1 MDILVQEKI
10 AEKNPFAGDQKSIVS
25 ISITFRFCR
34 FYSDD
39 NVFIALCNCHEFI
52 YVMLKI

>member
-39 NVFIALCNCHEFI
+39 NVFIALRNCHEFI